1 MKFKKFTSMLV
12 VSALCVSMTGC
23 SFKDSL
29 RSWLMEDEEKTE
41 SVNNDSWTFDSN
53 NNSQEQY
60 SEDVEKAYE
69 FFKDSAEQY
78 EESNKKFVKDE
89 NGIGFVETI
98 TQDVY
103 DRVRVNKE
111 GLKEFLSDM
120 VYVTKDAKEQLDSAN
135 LQADMFYKV
144 VINETN
150 EVKIEIRNG
159 QVTKFDLGNET
170 LEEQI
175 KEELMNGDNGDSA
188 TNSNNTIDSNKEEK
202 KVEKPKQETKEEKK
216 VEKPKQESKKEKKE
230 EDTTPK
236 EQKYYCVDCGTEID
250 KSQYNNHDG
259 RCSSCARTHDKESKP
274 EYICEYCG
282 KAYTLDESDAW
293 EPYDFCS
300 KECSMEWEEKQ
311 HEDFENHH
319 SYDENGNMIP
329 CTDDC
334 GDGCDTLE

>member
-1 MKFKKFTSMLV
+1 
-12 VSALCVSMTGC
+12 
-23 SFKDSL
+23 
-29 RSWLMEDEEKTE
+29 
-41 SVNNDSWTFDSN
+41 
-53 NNSQEQY
+53 
-60 SEDVEKAYE
+60 
-69 FFKDSAEQY
+69 
-78 EESNKKFVKDE
+78 
-89 NGIGFVETI
+89 
-98 TQDVY
+98 
-103 DRVRVNKE
+103 
-111 GLKEFLSDM
+111 
-120 VYVTKDAKEQLDSAN
+120 
-135 LQADMFYKV
+135 
-144 VINETN
+144 
-150 EVKIEIRNG
+150 
-159 QVTKFDLGNET
+159 
-170 LEEQI
+170 
-175 KEELMNGDNGDSA
+175 MNGDNGDSA

-216 VEKPKQESKKEKKE
+216 VEKPKQETKKEKKE

-293 EPYDFCS
+293 EPYSFCS